1 MSGSKRVLF
10 TFDPRNYQA
19 LQHLTST
26 GSFSSTADAV
36 RGAVLVSRVLQSQ
49 ALQGFTEVVV
59 RNPRTKEERVLVVP
73 EFSVSE
79 VTEKTPVEVSK

>member
-19 LQHLTST
+19 LQDFTST

-36 RGAVLVSRVLQSQ
+36 RGAVQVSRVLQSQ

-59 RNPRTKEERVLVVP
+59 RNPRTKEERVLVLP
-73 EFSVSE
+73 EFSLPE
-79 VTEKTPVEVSK
+79 LTERAQVEMSK